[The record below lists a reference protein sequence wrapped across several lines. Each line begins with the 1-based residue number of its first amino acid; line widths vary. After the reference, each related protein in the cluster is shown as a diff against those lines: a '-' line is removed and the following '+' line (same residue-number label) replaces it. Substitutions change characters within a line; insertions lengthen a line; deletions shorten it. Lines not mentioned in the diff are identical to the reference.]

1 MTQRDMAWT
10 KAWRCNSAWLVEA
23 GMWGGKG
30 QVTLG
35 DWGVSGVLRV
45 LGRGLA
51 CQTERL
57 GLFGVP
63 AELGR
68 PLALSRKCNHTKR
81 GEGSPQWEV
90 V

>member
-45 LGRGLA
+45 LGLYLLMFDDL
-51 CQTERL
+51 CCEIL
-57 GLFGVP
+57 NLSF
-63 AELGR
+63 
-68 PLALSRKCNHTKR
+68 ALMFPKR
-81 GEGSPQWEV
+81 SLMIQWCKPQ
-90 V
+90 